1 MKFFLFR
8 RKIKQKCVK
17 KNKKMG
23 DTLDNLELL
32 LQLGMKVGEDWCILG
47 RFLSVKDHKLDVIDV
62 EYNDLKEKAQR
73 MLWPWKNQQKYP
85 TLGALANA
93 IYKIKRADLIRV
105 LEKFSSKKL
114 NFLTHLK

>member
-1 MKFFLFR
+1 
-8 RKIKQKCVK
+8 
-17 KNKKMG
+17 MG

>member
-1 MKFFLFR
+1 MYE
-8 RKIKQKCVK
+8 

-23 DTLDNLELL
+23 DTLDNLDLL

-73 MLWPWKNQQKYP
+73 MLWPWKTNKSI
-85 TLGALANA
+85 LL
-93 IYKIKRADLIRV
+93 
-105 LEKFSSKKL
+105 
-114 NFLTHLK
+114 